1 MYGVM
6 TTKDVEQFANACI
19 EISTPVFRNK
29 TFYNQIR
36 DLELDDFRLYYLK
49 AACAYFQESQKEIA
63 KEYIDKALSL
73 MESGVIIG
81 LNELDYIKDDKI
93 LNSLLIPEFFCK
105 LLDVKKR
112 RVYQLAAEIYSKN
125 EKPTNMAVEYYKKM
139 LCETF
144 KIQPHKAI
152 INKDKVVLYSFRKAN
167 DYTLADL
174 MNNQITVCNA
184 SEMND
189 PFDSL
194 ANLLSTPEI
203 LSQLCE
209 KRDHINPQSDAYK
222 FFRIRSFVANRNT
235 FEDDDSILS
244 NMLMWS
250 HYTDSHKGF
259 CVKYELSKDFYEKS
273 DFTNMAFRHLMPVV
287 YSDKT
292 ITIDERID
300 TTNSFSQKAKCW
312 EYENE
317 VRLITYSDKCDSPF
331 LSLPLEENCRVKEI
345 VFGIRCSEQW
355 KQTIRTLLHNKGVMF
370 GEIKINRD
378 DIYTLSKHVL
388 SDSIN

>member
-1 MYGVM
+1 MNRN
-6 TTKDVEQFANACI
+6 DVEKFANACV
-19 EISTPVFRNK
+19 EISTPAFRNK
-29 TFYNQIR
+29 KFYNQIR
-36 DLELDDFRLYYLK
+36 DLEIDDFRLYYLK
-49 AACAYFQESQKEIA
+49 AACAYFQESQEEVA
-63 KEYIDKALSL
+63 KKYIDKALS
-73 MESGVIIG
+73 MMDSGVIIG
-81 LNELDYIKDDKI
+81 LNELDNIKDYKI
-93 LNSLLIPEFFCK
+93 LNSLLTPEHSCK
-105 LLDVKKR
+105 LLDVKRNK
-112 RVYQLAAEIYSKN
+112 VFQLAAEIYSKKEN
-125 EKPTNMAVEYYKKM
+125 STNMAVEYYKKM

-144 KIQPHKAI
+144 KIQPHNAI
-152 INKDKVVLYSFRKAN
+152 TNKDNVVLYSFRKAN

-209 KRDHINPQSDAYK
+209 NRDHINPQSIAYK

-259 CVKYELSKDFYEKS
+259 CVKYELSRDFYEKS
-273 DFTNMAFRHLMPVV
+273 DITNKAFRHLIPVI

-292 ITIDERID
+292 VSIDERID

-317 VRLITYSDKCDSPF
+317 VRLITYSDICDSPF
-331 LSLPLEENCRVKEI
+331 LSLPLEENCCVKEI

-355 KQTIRTLLHNKGVMF
+355 KQSIRTLLHNKGILF
-370 GEIKINRD
+370 SEIKINKN

-388 SDSIN
+388 TNVI